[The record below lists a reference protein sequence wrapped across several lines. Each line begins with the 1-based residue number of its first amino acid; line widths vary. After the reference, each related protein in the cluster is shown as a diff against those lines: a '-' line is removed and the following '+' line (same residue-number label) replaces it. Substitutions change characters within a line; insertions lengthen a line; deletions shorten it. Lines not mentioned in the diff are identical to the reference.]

1 MEKHLFKI
9 YENSRFVVCI
19 FDVIQM
25 FPCFQP
31 LYWAGI
37 SNKRKNETIK
47 SRETRRSLC
56 LPRITTSYRL
66 MPSAICL
73 EFLIFRRVK

>member
-37 SNKRKNETIK
+37 SNKRKNETN
-47 SRETRRSLC
+47 
-56 LPRITTSYRL
+56 
-66 MPSAICL
+66 
-73 EFLIFRRVK
+73 RVKRVGLCVYQELLLVIA

>member
-1 MEKHLFKI
+1 MYSYRVMERYGNVMEKHLFKI

-37 SNKRKNETIK
+37 SKKEKMKQSN
-47 SRETRRSLC
+47 
-56 LPRITTSYRL
+56 
-66 MPSAICL
+66 
-73 EFLIFRRVK
+73 RVKHVGLCVY

>member
-25 FPCFQP
+25 FPCCQL

-37 SNKRKNETIK
+37 SNKRKNETN
-47 SRETRRSLC
+47 
-56 LPRITTSYRL
+56 
-66 MPSAICL
+66 
-73 EFLIFRRVK
+73 RVKRVGLCVYQELLLVIA